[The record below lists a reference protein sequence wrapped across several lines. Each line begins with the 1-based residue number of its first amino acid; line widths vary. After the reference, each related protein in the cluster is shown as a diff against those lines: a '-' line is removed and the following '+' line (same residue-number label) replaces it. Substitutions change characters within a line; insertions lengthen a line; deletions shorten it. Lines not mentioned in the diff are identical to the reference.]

1 MTVSNSLVAKKTT
14 FSTFITSDA
23 IKTKINQ
30 MVAGRDGAKF
40 ITSLISLVSNNPML
54 AECEHSTILSS
65 ALLGESLKLSPSPQ
79 LGQYYMV
86 PFNDNKNGRKVAQ
99 FQIGY
104 KGYIQLA
111 MRSGQ
116 YRDLDVI
123 EVREGE
129 YKGKDAFTGKAR
141 VEFIEDDNERLKLP
155 IIGYFA
161 YFELLNGFRKSL
173 YWTKEKM
180 EQHALTYSQAY
191 KTDVKKGW
199 NMSFWSKDFDA
210 MAFKTML
217 RQLISKWGIM
227 SVEFQTAFTN
237 DMGVIEN
244 DGNANFVDSVDEP
257 EPAQE
262 IKTLPKVENTE
273 SIIENNDPLNNFEE

>member
-1 MTVSNSLVAKKTT
+1 MVQNSLVAKKST
-14 FSTFITSDA
+14 FSTFLTSDA
-23 IKTKINQ
+23 VKTKINQ
-30 MVAGRDGAKF
+30 MIAGPAGAKF
-40 ITSLISLVSNNPML
+40 ITSLISLVSNNPAI
-54 AECEHSTILSS
+54 AECEHATILSS

-79 LGQYYMV
+79 LGQFYIV

-123 EVREGE
+123 EVRQGE
-129 YKGKDAFTGKAR
+129 YKGKDTFTGKPR
-141 VEFIEDDNERLKLP
+141 IEFIEDDNERLKLP
-155 IIGYFA
+155 IVGYFA
-161 YFELLNGFRKSL
+161 YFELLNGFRKSI

-191 KTDVKKGW
+191 KTDIKKGW
-199 NMSFWSKDFDA
+199 KMSFWSKDFDA
-210 MAFKTML
+210 MAFKTLL

-227 SVEFQTAFTN
+227 SIDFQTAVTH
-237 DMGVIEN
+237 DMGIIDDN
-244 DGNANFVDSVDEP
+244 GNANFVDNSNEDI
-257 EPAQE
+257 QE
-262 IKTLPKVENTE
+262 VKPLPPVNEE
-273 SIIENNDPLNNFEE
+273 SGQETVIETDPLNNFEE

>member
-1 MTVSNSLVAKKTT
+1 MVQNSLVAKKST
-14 FSTFITSDA
+14 FSTFLTSDA
-23 IKTKINQ
+23 VKTKVNQ
-30 MVAGRDGAKF
+30 MIAGPAGNKF
-40 ITSLISLVSNNPML
+40 ITSLISLVSNNPAI

-79 LGQYYMV
+79 LGQFYIV

-123 EVREGE
+123 EVRQGE
-129 YKGKDAFTGKAR
+129 YKGKDTFTGKPR
-141 VEFIEDDNERLKLP
+141 IEFIENDNERLKLP
-155 IIGYFA
+155 IVGYFA
-161 YFELLNGFRKSL
+161 YFELLNGFRKSI

-191 KTDVKKGW
+191 KTDIKKGW
-199 NMSFWSKDFDA
+199 KMSFWSKDFDA
-210 MAFKTML
+210 MAFKTLL

-227 SVEFQTAFTN
+227 SIDFQTAVTH
-237 DMGVIEN
+237 DMGIIDDN
-244 DGNANFVDSVDEP
+244 GNANFVDNSNDDIQDVKPLPHSEEENEP
-257 EPAQE
+257 
-262 IKTLPKVENTE
+262 V
-273 SIIENNDPLNNFEE
+273 IENSDPLNNFEE

>member
-23 IKTKINQ
+23 IKTKVNQ

-199 NMSFWSKDFDA
+199 NISFWSKDFDA

-227 SVEFQTAFTN
+227 SVEFQTAYTN
-237 DMGVIEN
+237 DMGIIEN
-244 DGNANFVDSVDEP
+244 DGNANFVDSVD

>member
-1 MTVSNSLVAKKTT
+1 MVQNSLVAKKST
-14 FSTFITSDA
+14 FSTFLTSDA
-23 IKTKINQ
+23 VKTKVNQ
-30 MVAGRDGAKF
+30 MIAGPAGAKF
-40 ITSLISLVSNNPML
+40 ITSLISLVSNNPAI

-79 LGQYYMV
+79 LGQFYIV

-123 EVREGE
+123 EVRRGE
-129 YKGKDAFTGKAR
+129 YKGKDAFTGKPR
-141 VEFIEDDNERLKLP
+141 IEFIEDDNERLQLP
-155 IIGYFA
+155 IVGYFA
-161 YFELLNGFRKSL
+161 YFELLNGFRKSI

-191 KTDVKKGW
+191 KTDIKKGW
-199 NMSFWSKDFDA
+199 KMSFWSKDFDA
-210 MAFKTML
+210 MAFKTLL

-227 SVEFQTAFTN
+227 SIDFQTAVTH
-237 DMGVIEN
+237 DMGIIDDN
-244 DGNANFVDSVDEP
+244 GNANFVDNSNDDI
-257 EPAQE
+257 QE
-262 IKTLPKVENTE
+262 TKTLPPVEEE
-273 SIIENNDPLNNFEE
+273 SEQIIENSDPLNNFEDNA

>member
-1 MTVSNSLVAKKTT
+1 
-14 FSTFITSDA
+14 
-23 IKTKINQ
+23 

-161 YFELLNGFRKSL
+161 YFELLNGFRKSI

-191 KTDVKKGW
+191 KTDVKKV
-199 NMSFWSKDFDA
+199 
-210 MAFKTML
+210 
-217 RQLISKWGIM
+217 GI
-227 SVEFQTAFTN
+227 
-237 DMGVIEN
+237 
-244 DGNANFVDSVDEP
+244 
-257 EPAQE
+257 
-262 IKTLPKVENTE
+262 
-273 SIIENNDPLNNFEE
+273 

>member
-227 SVEFQTAFTN
+227 SVEFQTAYTN

-244 DGNANFVDSVDEP
+244 DGNTNFVDSVDEP
-257 EPAQE
+257 MQE

>member
-1 MTVSNSLVAKKTT
+1 MVQNSLVAKKST
-14 FSTFITSDA
+14 FSTFLTSDA
-23 IKTKINQ
+23 VKTKVNQ
-30 MVAGRDGAKF
+30 MIAGPAGNKF
-40 ITSLISLVSNNPML
+40 ITSLISLVSNNPAI

-79 LGQYYMV
+79 LGQFYIV

-123 EVREGE
+123 EVRQGE
-129 YKGKDAFTGKAR
+129 YKGKDTFTGKPR
-141 VEFIEDDNERLKLP
+141 IEFIEDDRERLQLP
-155 IIGYFA
+155 IVGYFA
-161 YFELLNGFRKSL
+161 YFELLNGFRKSI

-191 KTDVKKGW
+191 KTDIKKGW
-199 NMSFWSKDFDA
+199 KMSFWSKDFDA
-210 MAFKTML
+210 MAFKTLL

-227 SVEFQTAFTN
+227 SIDFQTAVTH
-237 DMGVIEN
+237 DMGIIDDN
-244 DGNANFVDSVDEP
+244 GNANFVDNSNDDI
-257 EPAQE
+257 QE
-262 IKTLPKVENTE
+262 TKTLPPVEE
-273 SIIENNDPLNNFEE
+273 ENEQVIDNSDPLNNFEE

>member
-1 MTVSNSLVAKKTT
+1 MVQNSLVAKKST
-14 FSTFITSDA
+14 FSTFLTSDA
-23 IKTKINQ
+23 VKTKVNQ
-30 MVAGRDGAKF
+30 MIAGSAGAKF
-40 ITSLISLVSNNPML
+40 ITSLISLVSNNPAI

-79 LGQYYMV
+79 LGQFYIV

-123 EVREGE
+123 EVRQGE
-129 YKGKDAFTGKAR
+129 YKGKDSFTGKPR
-141 VEFIEDDNERLKLP
+141 IEFIEDDNERLQLP
-155 IIGYFA
+155 IVGYFA
-161 YFELLNGFRKSL
+161 YFELLNGFRKSI
-173 YWTKEKM
+173 YWSKEKM

-191 KTDVKKGW
+191 KTDIKKGW
-199 NMSFWSKDFDA
+199 KMSFWSKDFDA
-210 MAFKTML
+210 MAFKTLL

-227 SVEFQTAFTN
+227 SIDFQTAITH
-237 DMGVIEN
+237 DMGIIDDN
-244 DGNANFVDSVDEP
+244 GQANFVDNSNE
-257 EPAQE
+257 EFQE
-262 IKTLPKVENTE
+262 TKPLPPIEETE
-273 SIIENNDPLNNFEE
+273 QVIENSDPLGNFEE

>member
-199 NMSFWSKDFDA
+199 NMSFWSKDFDG

-217 RQLISKWGIM
+217 RQLINKWGIM
-227 SVEFQTAFTN
+227 SVEFQTAYTN

-244 DGNANFVDSVDEP
+244 DGNVNFVDSVDEP
-257 EPAQE
+257 MQE

-273 SIIENNDPLNNFEE
+273 SIIDNNDPLNNFEE

>member
-1 MTVSNSLVAKKTT
+1 MTVSNSLVAKKKT

-199 NMSFWSKDFDA
+199 NMSFWSKDFDE

-257 EPAQE
+257 AQE

>member
-1 MTVSNSLVAKKTT
+1 MVQNSLVAKKST
-14 FSTFITSDA
+14 FSTFLTSDA
-23 IKTKINQ
+23 VKTKVNQ
-30 MVAGRDGAKF
+30 MIAGPAGNKF
-40 ITSLISLVSNNPML
+40 ITSLISLVSNNPAI

-79 LGQYYMV
+79 LGQFYIV

-123 EVREGE
+123 EVRQGE
-129 YKGKDAFTGKAR
+129 YKGKDTFTGKPR
-141 VEFIEDDNERLKLP
+141 IEFIENDNERLKLP
-155 IIGYFA
+155 IVGYFA
-161 YFELLNGFRKSL
+161 YFELLNGFRKSI

-191 KTDVKKGW
+191 KTDIKKGW
-199 NMSFWSKDFDA
+199 KMSFWSKDFDA
-210 MAFKTML
+210 MAFKTLL

-227 SVEFQTAFTN
+227 SIDFQTAITH
-237 DMGVIEN
+237 DMGIIDDN
-244 DGNANFVDSVDEP
+244 GNANFVDNSNDDIQDVKP
-257 EPAQE
+257 
-262 IKTLPKVENTE
+262 LPHSEEENE
-273 SIIENNDPLNNFEE
+273 QVIENSDPLNNFEE

>member
-199 NMSFWSKDFDA
+199 NMSFWSKDFDG

-227 SVEFQTAFTN
+227 SVEFQAAYTN
-237 DMGVIEN
+237 DMGIIEN
-244 DGNANFVDSVDEP
+244 DGNANFVDSVD